1 MRPMG
6 APPAQPAETAAS
18 AGSSRNRPGRVRLSS
33 LAVGAAV
40 LLVSCSG
47 TGSDPGTSAARPSST
62 PTSSPTASRSP
73 SPTAS
78 PTPSTA
84 AEITEAVTQWYEYG
98 GETAMV
104 ALIAEAVKA
113 QADRPDGDLQLVIVD
128 FEGLTNAIGTAR
140 AFGSVPDPKTQ
151 RAWSAALDGLD
162 DGAREVLH
170 SASGDTLIQ
179 SPQEA
184 AQALR
189 GWETIDD
196 GVKSLKASQERLRRS
211 FGLQPSE
218 DPWKAAGP

>member
-1 MRPMG
+1 M
-6 APPAQPAETAAS
+6 S
-18 AGSSRNRPGRVRLSS
+18 L
-33 LAVGAAV
+33 LAVGVAV

-47 TGSDPGTSAARPSST
+47 TGSDPGTSAARPSSALT
-62 PTSSPTASRSP
+62 PASSPTASGSP
-73 SPTAS
+73 SSTAS
-78 PTPSTA
+78 PTPSTP

-104 ALIAEAVKA
+104 ALITEAVKA
-113 QADRPDGDLQLVIVD
+113 QDDRPDGDMQLVIVD

-151 RAWSAALDGLD
+151 RAWSAALEGLD
-162 DGAREVLH
+162 DGAREVLG

-189 GWETIDD
+189 GWETLDE
-196 GVKSLKASQERLRRS
+196 GVKSLKAAQKRLHRS
-211 FGLQPSE
+211 FGLYPS
-218 DPWKAAGP
+218 DNPWKVAAGP